1 MTGAIMVAID
11 GSEMANKALDLA
23 AEFSAKLGAPLHIVH
38 VMFYARHAERLE
50 RLAQGENLVREA
62 AREVAPG
69 ADVVQGQMAQIFNSL
84 KTRAQSERM
93 VAAIGEL
100 LLDRAAR
107 RAKAKGATPI
117 KTKLLNGDY
126 AEAVLEEADRLK
138 PRMMVVGRSGL
149 GPLKSMVLGS
159 VSHKIHAH
167 AKCTV
172 VTAR

>member
-1 MTGAIMVAID
+1 MNGPILVAID
-11 GSEMANKALDLA
+11 GSDTANTALDLA
-23 AEFSAKLGAPLHIVH
+23 AQLSAKLGLPLNIVH

-50 RLAQGENLVREA
+50 RLVQGEHLVREA

-69 ADVVQGQMAQIFNSL
+69 VNVVPGQMAQIFNSL
-84 KTRAQSERM
+84 KTRQQSERM
-93 VAAIGEL
+93 IAAIGEL

-107 RAKAKGATPI
+107 TAKSKGATPI

-126 AEAVLEEADRLK
+126 AEAVLQEAEKLK
-138 PRMMVVGRSGL
+138 PAMLVVGRRGL